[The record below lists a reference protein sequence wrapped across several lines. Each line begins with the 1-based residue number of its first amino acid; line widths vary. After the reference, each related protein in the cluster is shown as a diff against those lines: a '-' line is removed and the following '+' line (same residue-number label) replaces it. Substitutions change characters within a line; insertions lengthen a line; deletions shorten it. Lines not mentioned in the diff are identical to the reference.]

1 MKHFSFYENIS
12 GQLSKI
18 NNFEEINDYSNCLD
32 KYLTKIN
39 PLKVISSLRKIKS
52 LAIF

>member
-1 MKHFSFYENIS
+1 MKHSSFYENIS
-12 GQLSKI
+12 GQLNKMG
-18 NNFEEINDYSNCLD
+18 NLEEINDYSNCLD

-52 LAIF
+52 LAMF